1 MTLLLEIELHRIP
14 AESENMLLG
23 IMQAEFFF
31 FFFFCW
37 KLIKSGTGASLIEQM
52 LWTCGIFLLLSSV
65 EMLILFL
72 LLEALIKSSSKV
84 KKNSS
89 SAPGSAHHHNSFM

>member
-1 MTLLLEIELHRIP
+1 LDLWN
-14 AESENMLLG
+14 SSSS
-23 IMQAEFFF
+23 
-31 FFFFCW
+31 FFCW
-37 KLIKSGTGASLIEQM
+37 KLIKSCTEASLIEQVAWGYGM
-52 LWTCGIFLLLSSV
+52 QV
-65 EMLILFL
+65 EMLLLFL

>member
-1 MTLLLEIELHRIP
+1 MTLLLEIELHRILD
-14 AESENMLLG
+14 ESENMLLG
-23 IMQAEFFF
+23 IMQAEFLFF
-31 FFFFCW
+31 FLFCW
-37 KLIKSGTGASLIEQM
+37 KLIKSCTGALLIEQM
-52 LWTCGIFLLLSSV
+52 LWTYGILLLLSSV
-65 EMLILFL
+65 EMLLLFL